1 MSLWLSSLFIHT
13 AYIEYVIKKYGFISL
28 WLSNI
33 FIYTTYIE
41 YVIKKY
47 GFMSLWLSNIFIH
60 TTHIEYVI
68 KEYVFLSFWL
78 NIIYT
83 FMSFCIVFS
92 IFICMKKPQDI
103 NGLKK
108 NHYLCIR
115 ISYPKK

>member
-115 ISYPKK
+115 ISFPKK